1 MSRALP
7 RLILIAACMSCSLP
21 AAAQWSSASVF
32 TDDGIEIGVEPRVF
46 ALFALLN
53 EAGYDK
59 ESLFGPPP
67 LERPRFSPTREKL
80 RANMSRNANAAVA
93 ELIAKHPGSVATYVD
108 AVLELG
114 PAPRFDAASAKS
126 TLAKDL
132 AKVMR
137 EWFNEEGGGALLRNA
152 NEEAREKQKR
162 LLPILNA
169 AAKRASAIVRLG
181 EASDQLL
188 DDAGAQGRV
197 ALGINELEAHGV
209 FAVHVAGDTTG
220 VFVGP
225 FRQEADE
232 AAAVDTVVFAFAQ
245 TLTARELAKADP
257 AGTLLVAHERLP
269 ETMKKAWPTAKDWG
283 RGLLSCAVTREVLQ
297 RVSICRDLT
306 GDAESDAALALIAP
320 RMKDFAPTTALFS
333 AALPEL
339 LAAPPPPPPPE
350 PTPPPEEPR
359 KGGKGKK

>member
-7 RLILIAACMSCSLP
+7 RLLLVAACMSASLP

-59 ESLFGPPP
+59 ETLFGPAP
-67 LERPRFSPTREKL
+67 LERPQFSPTREKL

-93 ELIAKHPGSVATYVD
+93 ELIAKHPAGVATYID

-114 PAPRFDAASAKS
+114 PAPRFDAGSAKS
-126 TLAKDL
+126 PLAKDL

-137 EWFNEEGGGALLRNA
+137 EWFNEEGGSALLRNA

-162 LLPILNA
+162 LLPVLNG

-181 EASDQLL
+181 DASDQLL
-188 DDAGAQGRV
+188 DDAGTQGRV
-197 ALGINELEAHGV
+197 ALGLNELEAHGV
-209 FAVHVAGDTTG
+209 LAVHIAGDTTG

-225 FRQEADE
+225 FRNEADE
-232 AAAVDTVVFAFAQ
+232 LAAVDAVVFAFAQ
-245 TLTARELAKADP
+245 TLTARELTKVEP
-257 AGTLLVAHERLP
+257 AGTVLAAHERLP
-269 ETMKKAWPTAKDWG
+269 DTMKKVWPTAKDWG
-283 RGLLSCAVTREVLQ
+283 RGLVSCAVAREVLQ
-297 RVSICRDLT
+297 RPAGCRGLS

-350 PTPPPEEPR
+350 PTPPPEEPK